1 MEIRR
6 LKLHEKLLEICPN
19 VYFNPP
25 ESVKLVYPCIIYN
38 RSNGNTTYADN
49 NPYTFHTNYQIT
61 IIDKDPDSEMINK
74 VAMLPTSRYDR
85 HFIND
90 KLNHDVFD
98 IYF

>member
-6 LKLHEKLLEICPN
+6 LKLHDILLNICPN

-25 ESVKLVYPCIIYN
+25 ESVKMIYPCIIYN
-38 RSNGNTTYADN
+38 RSNGNIAHADN
-49 NPYTFHTNYQIT
+49 NPYTFKVHYQIT
-61 IIDKDPDSEMINK
+61 IIDKDPDSLLIDK
-74 VAMLPTSRYDR
+74 VAALPTVRYDR
-85 HFIND
+85 HYKAD